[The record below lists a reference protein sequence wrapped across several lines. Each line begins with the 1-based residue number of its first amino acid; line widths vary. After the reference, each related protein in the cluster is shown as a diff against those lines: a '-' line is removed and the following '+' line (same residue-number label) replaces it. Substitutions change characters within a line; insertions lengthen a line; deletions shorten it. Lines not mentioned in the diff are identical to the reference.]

1 MKKNF
6 FLLLLIYS
14 TITFSQGIKVDTIA
28 LSIPQL
34 IRNELMQNSCSNEM
48 NFKFSS
54 HLGIGQFTNS
64 NPGFPISN
72 GIIIRNGIAKNTEG
86 PYNGTNLSSQ
96 LTTSGDIDLQA
107 ISNANGQAGAIT
119 DVAFIQFD
127 FTPLSSNF
135 SFDFLFAANEYGEYQ
150 CSFSDVF
157 AFLLTDLTTNVQ
169 TNLAVIPGTKTP
181 VSVKNIRDDAYNSSC
196 LSANANLFRNYN
208 VNNPAASAINMR
220 GETVLLKASSPVIP
234 NRTYRIKL
242 AIGDYND
249 SNFDSAV
256 FIKGGSFTTTTD
268 LGPDRTICQSEN
280 IILDSGLGPQFNFAW
295 TRNGITIPGETQ
307 SKITVFQTGT
317 YAIQATL
324 PSSGCLIT
332 DEIVI
337 SDLLINTPKDLT
349 VCNTGQATFQ
359 YDLTKNNLVTL
370 GIVNPAEYT
379 ILYFDS
385 LANANANTPQIP
397 NADLTS
403 YTSTGNQT
411 IYIKLIHN
419 LNNGT
424 ICDNLISFDLKT
436 TAIISATTPP
446 DLKFCNN
453 ASGIVNIDLTSQN
466 PAILNG
472 QNPAKYAI
480 TYFTSLLDAQNNTNK
495 VQNPNTFQTTI
506 AQSPQMI
513 WVRME
518 NALSQICF
526 DLVSFTI
533 SVFPQPL
540 VSDIPDIVEC
550 SSYIL
555 PVITDGNYFTGA
567 NGTGTPLFAGNV
579 IDKTGTYYIF
589 NGPIAP
595 NGCTNENTFLAVFID
610 ELSFKNTGCGEYIVP
625 DTPAGDFFTGPSG
638 TGVKIPQ
645 GTVLTTNQTIYYY
658 AVINGAVCRDTPII
672 ITVYSLPLVDKPIDV
687 VACNT
692 YTLPTLTNGNYF
704 TGPGGTGTPLFAG
717 NILALS
723 KDVYVFTDDGS
734 CTNENKF
741 RVNIVDT
748 TIYKPIISCGSYTLP
763 PISVGNYYDQA
774 LGGGT
779 LIPAGT
785 IITSSRT
792 VYYYTKTTLLPNCT
806 DNLNYQITINQLPVV
821 DKPINRFECESY
833 TLPALIS
840 GNYFTATNGGGTS
853 LNAGKVIYKTQTIYV
868 FAKSGNGCSNEHSFL
883 VEIRPLPPVDSF
895 TDVFTCNDFVL
906 PTLTNGTYY
915 TSAAGPHGLG
925 KIIPVGTVISTTQT
939 IYIYNEWSDFTSCR
953 NETVFTVDFNGVNV
967 GNFPDLNECDSYTL
981 PALKIG
987 KYYSQPNG
995 QGTVI
1000 PFGTVLNT
1008 SQTIYVYEKVGGRL
1022 TCSDEEDF
1030 ILTISITPILT
1041 NHPDI
1046 EVCES
1051 YTLPPLLLGNYF
1063 SGANGTG
1070 TTYLAGQKISAS
1082 QKMYVYISSPTNVKC
1097 FDEEQFE
1104 IIIHPLNNLTIPSGV
1119 ICVDFITGTL
1129 ISPFQLVSGL
1139 DPSIFDVEWYLNR
1152 TLMGTGP
1159 NYTATKEGTYDVII
1173 IKKTPDSGS
1182 SCGYNPTSVIVG
1194 KSSQAIATLTVTGAF
1209 EDVIDIVVNITGGF
1223 GNYEYQLDNNSF
1235 QTDNVFHNS
1244 PSGEHTITI
1253 KDVKGNCG
1261 AITLIAYVLKY
1272 PKFFTPNGDGFNETW
1287 NIWDLANQPDDII
1300 NIYDRFGKFI
1310 KQINTGGQGW
1320 DGNYNGLPLPS
1331 TDYWFQVLYRSNT
1344 IPQEFKAHFSLKR

>member
-1 MKKNF
+1 MKKNV
-6 FLLLLIYS
+6 LLLLIFYS
-14 TITFSQGIKVDTIA
+14 TITFSQGIKVDTTTLA
-28 LSIPQL
+28 IPQL

-64 NPGFPISN
+64 NAGFPISN

-86 PYNGTNLSSQ
+86 PYNGSNLSSQ
-96 LTTSGDIDLQA
+96 LTTAGDTDLQA
-107 ISNANGQAGAIT
+107 ISNTNGQSGAIT

-157 AFLLTDLTTNVQ
+157 AFLLTDLSTGIQ
-169 TNLAVIPGTKTP
+169 TNLAVLPGTATP
-181 VSVKNIRDDAYNSSC
+181 VSVKNIRNDAYNSSC
-196 LSANANLFRNYN
+196 LSANASLFQNYN
-208 VNNPAASAINMR
+208 VTNPAASAINMR

-268 LGPDRTICQSEN
+268 LGPDRTICLSEN
-280 IILDSGLGPQFNFAW
+280 ILLDSGLGSQFNFAW
-295 TRNGITIPGETQ
+295 TRNGVTIPGETK
-307 SKITVFQTGT
+307 SKITVFQSGT

-337 SDLLINTPKDLT
+337 SDLLTKTPKDLT
-349 VCNTGQATFQ
+349 VCNTGQTTFQ
-359 YDLTKNNLVTL
+359 YNLTQNNLISL
-370 GIVNPAEYT
+370 GINPAEYS
-379 ILYFDS
+379 IMYFDS

-397 NADLTS
+397 TAQLSS
-403 YTSTGNQT
+403 YTSSGNQK
-411 IYIKLIHN
+411 IYIKFIHIS
-419 LNNGT
+419 NNGS
-424 ICDNLISFDLKT
+424 ICDNLLSFDLKT
-436 TAIISATTPP
+436 DAIINATTPP
-446 DLKFCNN
+446 DLKFCNKS
-453 ASGIVNIDLTSQN
+453 SGILNIDLTAQN
-466 PAILNG
+466 TIILNG
-472 QNPAKYAI
+472 QNPANYSI
-480 TYFTSLLDAQNNTNK
+480 SYFTSLQDAQNNTNEVLK
-495 VQNPNTFQTTI
+495 PNAFTTTI
-506 AQSPQMI
+506 AQSPQTI

-533 SVFPQPL
+533 TVFPQPI
-540 VSDIPDIVEC
+540 VSDIPDIIEC

-555 PVITDGNYFTGA
+555 PAITDGNYFTGS

-579 IDKTGTYYIF
+579 IDRTGTYYIF

-595 NGCTNENTFLAVFID
+595 NGCTNENTFLATFID
-610 ELSFKNTGCGEYIVP
+610 ELTFKNTGCGKYIVP

-638 TGVKIPQ
+638 TGIKIPQ
-645 GTVLTTNQTIYYY
+645 GTILTTNQTIYYY
-658 AVINGAVCRDTPII
+658 AIIKGVVCRDSPIV
-672 ITVYSLPLVDKPIDV
+672 ITVFSLPLVDKPIDV

-692 YTLPTLTNGNYF
+692 YTLPSLINGNYF

-717 NILALS
+717 TILAKS
-723 KDVYVFTDDGS
+723 QDVYVFIDDGS
-734 CTNENKF
+734 CKNENKF

-748 TIYKPIISCGSYTLP
+748 TIYKPIIACGSYTLP
-763 PISVGNYYDQA
+763 AIPVGNYYDQA
-774 LGGGT
+774 FGGGT
-779 LIPAGT
+779 IIPAGT

-792 VYYYTKTTLLPNCT
+792 VYYYTPTTLSPNCT
-806 DNLNYQITINQLPVV
+806 DNLNYLITINQLPIV
-821 DKPINRFECESY
+821 DKPINRFECENY
-833 TLPALIS
+833 TLPALTN
-840 GNYFTATNGGGTS
+840 GNYYTATNGGGTP
-853 LNAGKVIYKTQTIYV
+853 LTAGNVISKTQTIYV

-895 TDVFTCNDFVL
+895 TDIFTCSDFTL
-906 PTLTNGTYY
+906 PALTNGTYY
-915 TSAAGPHGLG
+915 TASGGPQGLG
-925 KIIPVGTVISTTQT
+925 KIIPVGTVISTTQI
-939 IYIYNEWSDFTSCR
+939 IYIYNEWRDFTSCR
-953 NETVFTVDFNGVNV
+953 NETVFTVDFNGVNL
-967 GNFPDLNECDSYTL
+967 GTFSDLNECDSYTL

-987 KYYSQPNG
+987 KYYSQPSG

-1000 PFGTVLNT
+1000 PFGTVLTT

-1022 TCSDEEDF
+1022 TCSGEKDF

-1041 NHPDI
+1041 NQFDI
-1046 EVCES
+1046 EVCKS

-1063 SGANGTG
+1063 SGPNGTG
-1070 TTYLAGQKISAS
+1070 TSYSAGQKISVS
-1082 QKMYVYISSPTNVKC
+1082 QEMYVYISSPTNAKC
-1097 FDEEQFE
+1097 FDEDQFE
-1104 IIIHPLNNLTIPSGV
+1104 IIIHPLNNLKIQSGA
-1119 ICVDFITGTL
+1119 ICVDFITGAL
-1129 ISPFQLVSGL
+1129 ISPFQLISGL
-1139 DPSIFDVEWYLNR
+1139 DPVIFNVEWYLSG

-1173 IKKTPDSGS
+1173 IKKTLDFGNN
-1182 SCGYNPTSVIVG
+1182 CGYNPTSVIVE
-1194 KSSQAIATLTVTGAF
+1194 KSSQAQATLTVTGAF
-1209 EDVIDIVVNITGGF
+1209 EDVIDVVVNVTGGF
-1223 GNYEYQLDNNSF
+1223 GIYEYQLDNNSF
-1235 QTDNVFHNS
+1235 QTDNVFHDA

-1261 AITLIAYVLKY
+1261 SITLIAYVLKY
-1272 PKFFTPNGDGFNETW
+1272 PKFFTPNGDGYNETW

-1344 IPQEFKAHFSLKR
+1344 IPQEFKAHFTLKR